1 MENKLLCHL
10 EYLVNKTSSLGIN
23 IDNQQGEKLLNYMGF
38 ILEWNQNVNLTA
50 ITDEI
55 EFIDKHII
63 DSLIISRLDEFRKAH
78 TVIDIG
84 TGGGFPGVPL
94 SIIDPS
100 KQFLLVDSLL
110 KRIKI
115 VKEGVAN
122 LGLENISV
130 IHGRGENLS
139 LKGEF
144 ETGGDVVIARAVAN
158 MAKLSGYTL
167 PNVKTGGYLIAFKGP
182 NVEEEIKEALPA
194 IKKMGGKL
202 VKIED
207 LSFDNFKHTAVICRK
222 K

>member
-122 LGLENISV
+122 LGLKNISV

-167 PNVKTGGYLIAFKGP
+167 PNVKNGGYLIAFKGP

-222 K
+222 N